1 VTAPATSRGV
11 ALIHV
16 MRRVRAELGQA
27 HRYAHTLRV
36 ARLAAQLA
44 RAHGEDHERARLAGL
59 YHDLARLL
67 SAERLLSE
75 CAERSMPIDAFE
87 RANPVVL
94 HARLGAELARETYG
108 VDDAAI
114 LSAIRKHTVAAEN
127 MSRLDVILYLADGI
141 EPGRDYPERAGFVR
155 LALRDLDAA
164 MAAVLG
170 STIAYLGHRS
180 LDVAP
185 QTWAAA
191 RRLGVAVASV
201 SAHDLETSSQMHAT
215 PPPAADSPAKGST
228 LPDLLSTVLAA
239 AEDKKGED
247 LTVLDLDGRTIV
259 ADTFVIVTGRSK
271 IQTRSIAD
279 AITEAARTADFRVAR
294 TEGYVDG
301 GWILIDLGSIVVHVF
316 TPDQRQFYNL
326 ERLWGNRTEARAQSS

>member
-1 VTAPATSRGV
+1 
-11 ALIHV
+11 
-16 MRRVRAELGQA
+16 
-27 HRYAHTLRV
+27 
-36 ARLAAQLA
+36 
-44 RAHGEDHERARLAGL
+44 
-59 YHDLARLL
+59 
-67 SAERLLSE
+67 
-75 CAERSMPIDAFE
+75 MPIDDFE

-279 AITEAARTADFRVAR
+279 RLGLDRGSRLHPRSAPVLQPRTALGQSHRGTGAIVVRQSTRSPRSRAR
-294 TEGYVDG
+294 IREAWLKAFV
-301 GWILIDLGSIVVHVF
+301 WIFIGIFLLGSVGAVALIAVH
-316 TPDQRQFYNL
+316 
-326 ERLWGNRTEARAQSS
+326 